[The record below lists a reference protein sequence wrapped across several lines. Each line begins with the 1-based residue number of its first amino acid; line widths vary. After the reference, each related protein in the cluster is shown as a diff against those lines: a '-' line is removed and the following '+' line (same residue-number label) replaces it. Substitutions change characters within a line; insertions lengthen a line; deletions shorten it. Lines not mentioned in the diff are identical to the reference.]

1 MQRRSNA
8 RVFAR
13 RCTYVVR
20 KGDSVDQIIDFL
32 TSKSLA
38 EMAADPRVL
47 FGTAVIFVLAVL
59 FRWKYVLI
67 FLFAIGATMT
77 VLRYTGGGG
86 SSELVVD
93 RSMLLFIGGTI
104 VIAIVLIYFLFIR
117 D

>member
-1 MQRRSNA
+1 
-8 RVFAR
+8 
-13 RCTYVVR
+13 
-20 KGDSVDQIIDFL
+20 VDQILEFL
-32 TSKSLA
+32 ASKTLV

-47 FGTAVIFVLAVL
+47 FAAVVVFVLAVL
-59 FRWKYVLI
+59 FRWKYVLL

-86 SSELVVD
+86 TSETIVD
-93 RSMLLFIGGTI
+93 RNMMLFIGGTI

>member
-1 MQRRSNA
+1 M
-8 RVFAR
+8 
-13 RCTYVVR
+13 
-20 KGDSVDQIIDFL
+20 DQIIEFL

-47 FGTAVIFVLAVL
+47 FGTFVLFVLAVL
-59 FRWKYVLI
+59 FRWKFVLL

-86 SSELVVD
+86 SSEIVVD
-93 RSMLLFIGGTI
+93 RSMMLFIGGTI

>member
-1 MQRRSNA
+1 M
-8 RVFAR
+8 
-13 RCTYVVR
+13 
-20 KGDSVDQIIDFL
+20 DQIIDFL

-59 FRWKYVLI
+59 FRWKYVLL

>member
-1 MQRRSNA
+1 M
-8 RVFAR
+8 
-13 RCTYVVR
+13 
-20 KGDSVDQIIDFL
+20 DQIIEFL

-47 FGTAVIFVLAVL
+47 FGTAVFFVLAVL
-59 FRWKYVLI
+59 FRWKYVLL

-86 SSELVVD
+86 TAETVVD
-93 RSMLLFIGGTI
+93 RNMLLFVGGTI
-104 VIAIVLIYFLFIR
+104 VIAIVLIYFVFIR

>member
-1 MQRRSNA
+1 
-8 RVFAR
+8 
-13 RCTYVVR
+13 
-20 KGDSVDQIIDFL
+20 VDQILEFL

-47 FGTAVIFVLAVL
+47 FGTAVVFVLAVL
-59 FRWKYVLI
+59 FRWKYVLL

-86 SSELVVD
+86 SSETVVD
-93 RSMLLFIGGTI
+93 RNMMLFIGGTI
-104 VIAIVLIYFLFIR
+104 VIAIVLIYFIFIR